1 MLQLLEQVQSQL
13 SACQV
18 QLTALQDLAH
28 SHMATPCMA
37 CHESEENAELH
48 SASLHPKDD
57 QVHSLKTQLVHA

>member
-37 CHESEENAELH
+37 CHELEENAELH
-48 SASLHPKDD
+48 R

>member
-28 SHMATPCMA
+28 SHMAITSGACCACPCMA
-37 CHESEENAELH
+37 CHESEEN
-48 SASLHPKDD
+48 